1 MLRPTTGQE
10 TKQKLV
16 APPKIRAAIAG
27 RWPEIPRR
35 MPSTTA
41 TPMASATIPTR
52 GGLSAIVG
60 ELGTTMAF
68 AWSGGDESALAICA
82 ATTMTAVKSAIP
94 TIALT
99 IAVPRTDE
107 ACRSAM
113 TATTTARQPV
123 TNEIVGDWPNP
134 SKTRLCPHA
143 INFGNGPE
151 TDMTAMNVAT
161 LATASTNASN
171 PGQLRVARIVVVSFI
186 RRPASGW
193 PQSSPAHRSR
203 IQHQHPAPR
212 HPEEGQGAA

>member
-1 MLRPTTGQE
+1 
-10 TKQKLV
+10 
-16 APPKIRAAIAG
+16 
-27 RWPEIPRR
+27 

-41 TPMASATIPTR
+41 TPMTSATIPTR

-113 TATTTARQPV
+113 TATTTARQPAP
-123 TNEIVGDWPNP
+123 NEILGDWTYA
-134 SKTRLCPHA
+134 SKRTLCPHS
-143 INFGNGPE
+143 IHFGNGPE
-151 TDMTAMNVAT
+151 TPLT
-161 LATASTNASN
+161 
-171 PGQLRVARIVVVSFI
+171 
-186 RRPASGW
+186 
-193 PQSSPAHRSR
+193 
-203 IQHQHPAPR
+203 
-212 HPEEGQGAA
+212 